1 MNPHESQTAVS
12 VPLVGALASTPAA
25 RGAIADM
32 IFSMT
37 GLPWLG
43 CGPKTPYCFLWQ
55 DIRIF
60 FVAYITTTGT

>member
-1 MNPHESQTAVS
+1 MMNPHESQTAVS
-12 VPLVGALASTPAA
+12 VPLVWALASTPAA

-43 CGPKTPYCFLWQ
+43 PKTPYCFLWQ

-60 FVAYITTTGT
+60 FVAYITTTCT